1 MEEQY
6 TPLISE
12 EERAERRARRA
23 EVRRQKVRARRMR
36 QIRLILPCALVLV
49 LLVGLVS
56 AGAELQQPEA
66 KELSL
71 HKAVQ
76 APSPLPQEAS
86 LLKAASYTATQDTVV
101 LGEEV
106 DSSYAVLID
115 AQTNA
120 ILASKNPDAV
130 INPASM
136 TKILT
141 ALVAAEHV
149 TNLDDTVTITLE
161 ITDYCYV
168 NDCSVVGLLVGETV
182 PVRELFYGT
191 ILSSGADAAL
201 ALATYV
207 AGSHEAFVA
216 MMNEK
221 LEELGISDT
230 AHFTNCVGLYDENHV
245 CTVLDMAVILQ
256 AAMENDLC
264 REVLSAHTYE
274 TAPTEQH
281 PEGQVLSNW
290 FLRKIEDHD
299 TDSAVRAVGAKTGYV
314 TQSGN
319 CAASWGEDVSGNAYL
334 CVTADA
340 SSGWQAIYD
349 HVALYKTYS
358 S

>member
-1 MEEQY
+1 MEEQFI
-6 TPLISE
+6 PLISE

-23 EVRRQKVRARRMR
+23 ERRRQKIRARRI
-36 QIRLILPCALVLV
+36 QQLRLVLPCVLCLAVLV
-49 LLVGLVS
+49 GAVS
-56 AGAELQQPEA
+56 AGAKFQQTADAGQPSLQ
-66 KELSL
+66 
-71 HKAVQ
+71 KAVRD
-76 APSPLPQEAS
+76 PSLRQEAPPLS
-86 LLKAASYTATQDTVV
+86 AAYETSPDTAV
-101 LGEEV
+101 LEGELN
-106 DSSYAVLID
+106 SGYAVLVD
-115 AQTNA
+115 AQSGT
-120 ILASKNPDAV
+120 ILASKHHDTV

-141 ALVAAEHV
+141 ALVAAEHAE
-149 TNLDDTVTITLE
+149 NLDDTVTITLE

-168 NDCSVVGLLVGETV
+168 NDCSVVGLMVGEAV

-221 LEELGISDT
+221 LEELGLSDT
-230 AHFTNCVGLYDENHV
+230 AHFTNCVGLYDKNHA
-245 CTVLDMAVILQ
+245 CTVLDMAVILR

-264 REVLSAHTYE
+264 RKVLSAHTYE

-314 TQSGN
+314 AQSGS
-319 CAASWGEDVSGNAYL
+319 CAASWGEDAAGNVYL

-340 SSGWQAIYD
+340 GSSWQAIYD
-349 HVALYKTYS
+349 HVALYKTHCS
-358 S
+358 